1 MVIISRDGILGHMPL
16 SIAELTLIRPRTSSI
31 GPLQRACES
40 CGKLR
45 KSKHRN
51 NCNQMHQPIVAGNKL
66 QRTANKNAATIRRI
80 CERFNQPN
88 IQSFQL
94 TLSVQSMK
102 LKDKTESLR
111 GIFMNKFIKISHAW
125 RKQ

>member
-1 MVIISRDGILGHMPL
+1 MVDTVYIIMYNFTD
-16 SIAELTLIRPRTSSI
+16 LI
-31 GPLQRACES
+31 
-40 CGKLR
+40 GK
-45 KSKHRN
+45 KIWKTHAYK
-51 NCNQMHQPIVAGNKL
+51 IIIK
-66 QRTANKNAATIRRI
+66 RI
-80 CERFNQPN
+80 QL
-88 IQSFQL
+88 FQL

>member
-1 MVIISRDGILGHMPL
+1 MPPVIRVRESGHD
-16 SIAELTLIRPRTSSI
+16 A
-31 GPLQRACES
+31 
-40 CGKLR
+40 
-45 KSKHRN
+45 
-51 NCNQMHQPIVAGNKL
+51 
-66 QRTANKNAATIRRI
+66 QRTCPIWKFSYTARIWVDISKEKLMDQTNDTTCCPVRECRETGRLKYPLAYEATR
-80 CERFNQPN
+80 

-94 TLSVQSMK
+94 TLSVQSME

>member
-1 MVIISRDGILGHMPL
+1 MYRKVRNICIREICISENSYMYCDFR
-16 SIAELTLIRPRTSSI
+16 
-31 GPLQRACES
+31 
-40 CGKLR
+40 
-45 KSKHRN
+45 
-51 NCNQMHQPIVAGNKL
+51 
-66 QRTANKNAATIRRI
+66 
-80 CERFNQPN
+80 N

>member
-1 MVIISRDGILGHMPL
+1 MIETCSKVSSLTGAAICFRFLIALQGSQANCGSRTKVQQG
-16 SIAELTLIRPRTSSI
+16 
-31 GPLQRACES
+31 Q
-40 CGKLR
+40 
-45 KSKHRN
+45 
-51 NCNQMHQPIVAGNKL
+51 
-66 QRTANKNAATIRRI
+66 TIRRF
-80 CERFNQPN
+80 CYKPFLKLLVYASFDHKCVQL
-88 IQSFQL
+88 FQL